1 MSPMTSFAISSTKRS
16 NTLIKPSTLPK
27 PTRPPKALQHS
38 AEQIRE
44 FMNFGLN
51 DMKIQIQKYFNYTIN
66 TDGLISY
73 LESSFAL
80 SASPIT
86 KTTEDKHVLPEVTI
100 RKKITTPPST
110 EDVRVEVEA
119 TPPPTQCSGMTL
131 EFICSMR
138 MWTKN
143 RNKRIW
149 I

>member
-1 MSPMTSFAISSTKRS
+1 
-16 NTLIKPSTLPK
+16 
-27 PTRPPKALQHS
+27 
-38 AEQIRE
+38 
-44 FMNFGLN
+44 MNFGLN

-73 LESSFAL
+73 LES
-80 SASPIT
+80 

-110 EDVRVEVEA
+110 EDVCVEVEA